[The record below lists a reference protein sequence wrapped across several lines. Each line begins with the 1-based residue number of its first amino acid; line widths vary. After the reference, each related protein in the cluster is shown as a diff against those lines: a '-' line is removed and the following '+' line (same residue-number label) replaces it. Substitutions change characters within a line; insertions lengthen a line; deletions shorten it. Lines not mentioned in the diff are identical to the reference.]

1 MQTARNWLTAA
12 VCACF
17 LTTASCALFEP
28 QSRIKSGQTYQTGQ
42 AQYDD
47 YFAKVHALQVESA
60 GWADEK
66 KAARRNL
73 IDALKIATD
82 AVDVT
87 ILQATHERMV
97 SIAHVV
103 GPTRL
108 DLRDDDGKVVVA
120 EARADASMKDFVKA
134 LQTTLDGE
142 MKRKRS
148 LKDVPQRC
156 DDLAKA
162 GRELEPRVKADFFRE
177 GGTKMADVHDEIAAS
192 FEVLEQ
198 ISKTSR
204 LERRETEDFIADLG
218 RAVIAEPGEFGH
230 TEGTTTAVAKA
241 SPPPAQTSHPKPPP
255 VAVNTTATTA
265 PVSKPKPPP
274 SKPAGGGGGDEV
286 FNP

>member
-1 MQTARNWLTAA
+1 MQNARNWLVR
-12 VCACF
+12 VCLLLVVAG
-17 LTTASCALFEP
+17 CALFEP
-28 QSRIKSGQTYQTGQ
+28 QSKIKSGQLFQTGQ

-47 YFAKVHALQVESA
+47 YFTKVHALQVEAA
-60 GWADEK
+60 GWNDDK

-103 GPTRL
+103 GATRL
-108 DLRDDDGKVVVA
+108 DLRDDDGKIVLAA
-120 EARADASMKDFVKA
+120 ESRADASTKDFVKT
-134 LQTTLDGE
+134 LQSTVDSE
-142 MKRKRS
+142 IKRKRA
-148 LKDVPQRC
+148 LRDVPQKC

-177 GGTKMADVHDEIAAS
+177 GGTKMADVHDEFVAS
-192 FEVLEQ
+192 FDVLDQ
-198 ISKTSR
+198 ISKNSR

-218 RAVIAEPGEFGH
+218 RAVLAEPGEFGRG
-230 TEGTTTAVAKA
+230 EGAPPPTVKP
-241 SPPPAQTSHPKPPP
+241 PPPAQTSHPKPPP
-255 VAVNTTATTA
+255 VAENTTK

-274 SKPAGGGGGDEV
+274 SKPSGGGGGDEV